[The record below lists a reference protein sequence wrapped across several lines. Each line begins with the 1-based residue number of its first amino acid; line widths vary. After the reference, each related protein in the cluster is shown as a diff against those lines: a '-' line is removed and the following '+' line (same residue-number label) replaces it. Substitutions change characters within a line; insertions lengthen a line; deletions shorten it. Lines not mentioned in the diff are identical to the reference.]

1 MYSVFFV
8 YFNSWDRPPFRVS
21 VTRVKEENIC
31 FGLGWSIARTEVMNH
46 DPLSQRL
53 FSFRHHLQGSRPN
66 PDDTAGQYLAA
77 TGEDRYRL
85 RSILW

>member
-8 YFNSWDRPPFRVS
+8 YFNSWDRPPFRAS
-21 VTRVKEENIC
+21 VTPVKEEKKR
-31 FGLGWSIARTEVMNH
+31 FGPGWSIARTEVMNH

-53 FSFRHHLQGSRPN
+53 FTFRHHPQGSRPN
-66 PDDTAGQYLAA
+66 PDDTTGQYLAA
-77 TGEDRYRL
+77 TGEDRYKI